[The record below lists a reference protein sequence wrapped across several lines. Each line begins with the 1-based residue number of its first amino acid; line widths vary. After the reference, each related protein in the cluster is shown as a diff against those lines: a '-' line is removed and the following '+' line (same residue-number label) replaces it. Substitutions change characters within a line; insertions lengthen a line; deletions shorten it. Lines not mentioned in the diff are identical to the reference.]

1 MKPSSKR
8 VCTLIARAA
17 LFECEPFHITKGA
30 KSGRSSL
37 DVASRAHSLA
47 KLIQERVG
55 LGSSGNPKDA
65 IELRRLLRM
74 RGERPRHSAA
84 DKRKEISPFQWQ
96 LISLNLLTA
105 LWASF
110 R

>member
-8 VCTLIARAA
+8 VGTLIARAA
-17 LFECEPFHITKGA
+17 LFECEPFYSKVPRADVLSETHPRT
-30 KSGRSSL
+30 GRAGIL
-37 DVASRAHSLA
+37 W
-47 KLIQERVG
+47 KL
-55 LGSSGNPKDA
+55 KDA

-74 RGERPRHSAA
+74 RGERPRHRAA

-105 LWASF
+105 LWASLQITSL
-110 R
+110 